1 MRDLPAGLAEGPA
14 CSAHLP
20 CIKNVAVQAVARF
33 PYARKRQRQIHA
45 NVAGPVERAAVLI
58 PHAHAHPLVEQP
70 LNIAAMFATLL
81 GAVQKHHVRALR
93 T

>member
-1 MRDLPAGLAEGPA
+1 MRGLPADLAEGPA

-20 CIKNVAVQAVARF
+20 CIKNVVVQAVARL

-45 NVAGPVERAAVLI
+45 NVTGSVERAAVLI
-58 PHAHAHPLVEQP
+58 PHAHARPLVEQP
-70 LNIAAMFATLL
+70 LNIAAMLSALL